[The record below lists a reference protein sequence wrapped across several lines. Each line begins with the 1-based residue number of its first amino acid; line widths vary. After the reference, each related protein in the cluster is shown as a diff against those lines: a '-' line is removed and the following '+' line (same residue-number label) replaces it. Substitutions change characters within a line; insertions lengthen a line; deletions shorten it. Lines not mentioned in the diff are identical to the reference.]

1 MERNKKIGEEISEMK
16 TKRTTQIINEEKV
29 LQKVKQY

>member
-1 MERNKKIGEEISEMK
+1 MK

-29 LQKVKQY
+29 LQKVKQYWQMLTLTNQKKEE